1 MKFFDCNVMIGQTI
15 VPTPNAIPNSK
26 TLLDEMDRL
35 EIDRALFFHYS
46 SLEEMEQK
54 NDMNR
59 LTLEAA
65 RQSDRIAQSLWIQRA
80 ARKSLSRLSDHP
92 KP

>member
-15 VPTPNAIPNSK
+15 VPTPNAILDPK

-46 SLEEMEQK
+46 SMEESEQK

-59 LTLEAA
+59 VSRWHECFLMKVA
-65 RQSDRIAQSLWIQRA
+65 RRG
-80 ARKSLSRLSDHP
+80 P
-92 KP
+92 